1 LLRTVAEAED
11 IVEAGSAVLNSAES
25 SQTLAKRTA
34 SQCVAFDGRG
44 SRTMASATVISPTTL
59 GIVALPGALA
69 AFRIIDIAAGRITTI
84 YNICYAL
91 GRGAAHYWIA
101 VLGRAR
107 RNGNQWEAA
116 DGADKG

>member
-1 LLRTVAEAED
+1 
-11 IVEAGSAVLNSAES
+11 
-25 SQTLAKRTA
+25 
-34 SQCVAFDGRG
+34 
-44 SRTMASATVISPTTL
+44 MASATVISPTTL

-69 AFRIIDIAAGRITTI
+69 LATFTIIDIAAGRITTI
-84 YNICYAL
+84 YNIGHAL

>member
-1 LLRTVAEAED
+1 M
-11 IVEAGSAVLNSAES
+11 EAGSAVLNSAES

-34 SQCVAFDGRG
+34 SQCGAFDGRG
-44 SRTMASATVISPTTL
+44 SRTNGFGHGHFAHDLRDRRFAR
-59 GIVALPGALA
+59 ALA
-69 AFRIIDIAAGRITTI
+69 LATFRIIDIAAARITTI